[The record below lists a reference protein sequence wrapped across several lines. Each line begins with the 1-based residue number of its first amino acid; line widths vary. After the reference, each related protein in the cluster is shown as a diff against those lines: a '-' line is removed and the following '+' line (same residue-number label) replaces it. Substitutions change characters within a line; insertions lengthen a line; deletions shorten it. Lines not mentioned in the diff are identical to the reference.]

1 MADVASNL
9 SKENAQYSPFEFQ
22 PIMRR
27 STLAIWPTLCRVT
40 AFLAPVSPPVLL
52 LGKNDPLLKFR
63 TLLFLYH
70 FTYKFR
76 KLADMFPH
84 RSLSNRDVRR
94 ELTSANQS
102 N

>member
-63 TLLFLYH
+63 TLLFYLYY
-70 FTYKFR
+70 FSYKFR
-76 KLADMFPH
+76 KNSEMLPH
-84 RSLSNRDVRR
+84 RSLSASVMKLRWIPF
-94 ELTSANQS
+94 Q
-102 N
+102 